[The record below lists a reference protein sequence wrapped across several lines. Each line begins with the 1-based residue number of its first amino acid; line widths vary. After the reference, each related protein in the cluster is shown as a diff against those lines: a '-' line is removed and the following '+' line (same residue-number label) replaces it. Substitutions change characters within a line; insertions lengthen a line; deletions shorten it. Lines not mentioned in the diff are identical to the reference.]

1 MPHYFG
7 ARVMVIHIFGSAPKA
22 DIAVRFIFEP
32 TDAGFLLTG
41 VMFWIIGWVL
51 PQALVLKDLAAEI
64 GQSQRPRIRYFG
76 KICRALHCQPG
87 DLLEFLDVS
96 TRADK

>member
-1 MPHYFG
+1 MC
-7 ARVMVIHIFGSAPKA
+7 S
-22 DIAVRFIFEP
+22 
-32 TDAGFLLTG
+32 
-41 VMFWIIGWVL
+41 
-51 PQALVLKDLAAEI
+51 KDLAAEI